1 MLRALAVRLARGR
14 TRQEVGEIL
23 IRRVF
28 ARLVGGEAAEE
39 LSSRSFGPELAEL
52 ERVDWQGVS
61 PVILGTLLERALAPE
76 ERRLLGAFYTAEAE
90 IRGVVEATVLAP
102 LRTEWEVVRG
112 AMGTR
117 GREHGLAFLRRLAG
131 VRVLDPACGTGNF
144 LVVAFMLL
152 REFEEEVAR
161 ALAAPRER
169 ERAVQLL
176 GIEVDPWAAA
186 VAELVLQIAYMRAGE
201 VWRHCVARE
210 DALIVWDERR
220 ARVDDDGEPVVRAGR
235 VTERR
240 AAREVVAV
248 EEFVGARRRAW
259 PAADFI
265 VGNPPFLGNKRM
277 NDVLGAGYVAA
288 IKAAYPEV
296 HGSADLV
303 MWWWWR
309 AADLVARGEV
319 RRFGLVTTNSISQ
332 AFNRQVVAGALAE
345 IRLVHAVADLPW
357 CDGGAA
363 VRIAVTVGARE
374 GEATIGSEVRR
385 VAEIHAD
392 LTAGANVA
400 AARPLAANRGLCFQ
414 GMNLVGEG
422 FRLTPEEVA
431 GLGYCVER
439 LPEVVR
445 PYVIGRD
452 LVQRRTERYV
462 IDFNDWDPRRAEACH
477 PRLWARLCE
486 RVRPMRERNNRASR
500 RRNWWL
506 FGESVGRLRAALT
519 GLPRYIATPETA
531 KHRIFQFVA
540 ASTIPD
546 HTIYAVASDDA
557 FVLGVLSSRVH
568 QVWAR
573 CAGGTLEDRPRWN
586 NTLCF
591 LKFPFP
597 GRSEA
602 VAEVA
607 EALDAYRKGWQ
618 RAEPALA
625 WTDVYNALER
635 CEPLLQLHTRLD
647 RAVFAAYGWPCD
659 CTDEEVLVRLVE
671 LNARRAG
678 ASTAMQA
685 REAADQRG

>member
-1 MLRALAVRLARGR
+1 VIEEPEAVAEMLRALAVRLAGRR
-14 TRQEVGEIL
+14 TRQEVGELL
-23 IRRVF
+23 IGWVF
-28 ARLVGGEAAEE
+28 ARLVGGEVVEQ
-39 LSSRSFGPELAEL
+39 
-52 ERVDWQGVS
+52 VDWSRVS
-61 PVILGTLLERALAPE
+61 PAILGTLLERALAPE
-76 ERRLLGAFYTAEAE
+76 ERKLLGAFYTAEAE

-102 LRTEWEVVRG
+102 LRTEWARVREE
-112 AMGTR
+112 MGTR
-117 GREHGLAFLRRLAG
+117 GREHGLAFLRRLAR

-152 REFEEEVAR
+152 RGFEEEVAR
-161 ALAAPRER
+161 ALEAPRER
-169 ERAVQLL
+169 EREVQLL

-186 VAELVLQIAYMRAGE
+186 VAELGLQIAYMRAGE
-201 VWRHCVARE
+201 AWRHRVARE
-210 DALIVWDERR
+210 DALIAWEDRRPRMDEE
-220 ARVDDDGEPVVRAGR
+220 GEPVVRAGR

-248 EEFVGARRRAW
+248 EEFVGARRREW

-288 IKAAYPEV
+288 IKAVYPEV

-309 AADLVARGEV
+309 AAELVGRGEV

-332 AFNRQVVAGALAE
+332 AFNRKVVAGALAK

-374 GEATIGSEVRR
+374 GEATIGREGRR

-400 AARPLAANRGLCFQ
+400 AARPLAANQGLCFQ

-431 GLGYCVER
+431 RLGYRVER

-462 IDFNDWDPRRAEACH
+462 IDFNNWDLARAEACH

-486 RVRPMRERNNRASR
+486 QVRPMRERNNRASR

-506 FGESVGRLRAALT
+506 FGEPVGKLRAALT
-519 GLPRYIATPETA
+519 GLSRYIATPETA

-540 ASTIPD
+540 ARTIPD
-546 HTIYAVASDDA
+546 HTIYAVASEDA
-557 FVLGVLSSRVH
+557 FVLGVLSSRIH

-573 CAGGTLEDRPRWN
+573 RAGGTLEDRPRWN

-597 GRSEA
+597 GRSAE

-618 RAEPALA
+618 RAEPGLA
-625 WTDVYNALER
+625 WTDVYNDLTR
-635 CEPLLQLHTRLD
+635 CEPLLRLHERLD
-647 RAVFAAYGWPCD
+647 RAVFAAYGWPGECD
-659 CTDEEVLVRLVE
+659 DEEVLVRLVE
-671 LNARRAG
+671 LNARRG
-678 ASTAMQA
+678 
-685 REAADQRG
+685 